1 MRLDHEFT
9 VPVSAA
15 QAWPILLDIDRIAP
29 CMPGA
34 TITKVDGDDFEGTVK
49 VKVGPITVT
58 YGGTASFIEKDESQR
73 IAVLEARGRET
84 RGSGTAT
91 ATVTAQIF
99 DEGESSARV
108 AVSTDL
114 SITGKPA
121 QFGRGVMND
130 VGGKLLGRF
139 ADCLAG
145 QLAGGTQ
152 DAPAAAPADAAP
164 ASAQAG
170 VPAQSQLNGSEPA
183 NTPVTAASAAGAARW
198 HRDDRRRRRDR
209 ARRHGAGCERAGH
222 APGAGGRG
230 DVGAGLRPGRAPPR
244 GRAHRPHGGRRRG
257 RGQAPRPRARRRR
270 RDRGDHRGPSPPA
283 QLAVPTPGDRRAVPG
298 DGESS
303 VTRVT
308 SLSSGCR
315 SAGRP
320 G

>member
-58 YGGTASFIEKDESQR
+58 YGGTASFIEKDESRR

-91 ATVTAQIF
+91 ATVTAQIV

-108 AVSTDL
+108 SVSTDL

-145 QLAGGTQ
+145 QLAGGAPE
-152 DAPAAAPADAAP
+152 APAADAAP
-164 ASAQAG
+164 ASVQAG
-170 VPAQSQLNGSEPA
+170 VPAESQLNGSEPA
-183 NTPVTAASAAGAARW
+183 GTPVAATSAAGAAAGTASTGAVAGTEPAATEPAAATPEPATASSSAPASVLDAPR
-198 HRDDRRRRRDR
+198 HEAEPIDLMEAAGGAVAKRVVPAVGAVALIAVIIAILRRRR
-209 ARRHGAGCERAGH
+209 
-222 APGAGGRG
+222 
-230 DVGAGLRPGRAPPR
+230 
-244 GRAHRPHGGRRRG
+244 
-257 RGQAPRPRARRRR
+257 
-270 RDRGDHRGPSPPA
+270 
-283 QLAVPTPGDRRAVPG
+283 
-298 DGESS
+298 
-303 VTRVT
+303 
-308 SLSSGCR
+308 
-315 SAGRP
+315 
-320 G
+320 